1 MKTIFDGENTITY
14 LEWDL
19 LKELIMTPTE
29 IEAKAKAQSLLDE
42 INLSIFHWGGI
53 NDIRYTSV
61 IAIKI
66 CEETIGALNSV
77 KGMGKIH
84 KVKLW
89 KLVKANLE
97 AK

>member
-42 INLSIFHWGGI
+42 INLSIFH
-53 NDIRYTSV
+53 
-61 IAIKI
+61 
-66 CEETIGALNSV
+66 
-77 KGMGKIH
+77 
-84 KVKLW
+84 
-89 KLVKANLE
+89 
-97 AK
+97 